1 MGIPDLS
8 PAPNVTP
15 DTPTSQAGQKMSW
28 ILWLTVLI
36 VMATILTMVLWRRN
50 PPVAEETPVA
60 AQSTGTVPFLM
71 EQQWLIRMK
80 LAQVEA
86 KTVAR
91 QIVSTGR
98 VVATPERHAVV
109 SPPVEGIIT
118 GLQPLPRI
126 GQAVSK
132 GQLLAVVQ
140 QTPAAG
146 DTGQIAAAN
155 AQVRIENAR
164 LEAERRRLA
173 QDVNETQAR
182 LTLAKNEYDRA
193 QKLHRDG
200 IVSLSEVQ
208 TAETNFKA
216 TSADAA
222 AAQDQLKAL
231 NDSSAIVPAD
241 NTTRFEI
248 RAPLTGTLTAVHK
261 SPGERAASGE
271 AVFEIVNLDEVWVEA
286 PIFEKDLHRLAIGK
300 PAFFTTVAVPDT
312 EYTGSLVN
320 IGSVIDEHLR
330 AATVI
335 FSVTNPRREL
345 RIGMQ
350 ANLRL
355 DAGDQIEAA
364 LIPREAVLDHEGK
377 KIVYVLRSGEAFER
391 REVKVGDEYGAT
403 IAVLSG
409 LQPGERVVTQGAYQ
423 LKLQELR
430 PANAGAH
437 THET

>member
-1 MGIPDLS
+1 
-8 PAPNVTP
+8 
-15 DTPTSQAGQKMSW
+15 MSW

-36 VMATILTMVLWRRN
+36 LVAAVLTAVLWRR
-50 PPVAEETPVA
+50 PIPVAEETPVA
-60 AQSTGTVPFLM
+60 TQSTGTVPFLM

-109 SPPVEGIIT
+109 SPPVEGIMT
-118 GLQPLPRI
+118 GSQPLPRI

-140 QTPAAG
+140 QTPTAG
-146 DTGQIAAAN
+146 DVGQIAAAN

-164 LEAERRRLA
+164 LEAERHRLA

-200 IVSLSEVQ
+200 IVSLSEAQ
-208 TAETNFKA
+208 TAETELKA
-216 TSADAA
+216 AEADFT
-222 AAQDQLKAL
+222 AAQNQLNAL
-231 NDSSAIVPAD
+231 NDSSTIAPAEG
-241 NTTRFEI
+241 TTRVEI
-248 RAPLTGTLTAVHK
+248 RAPLTGTITAVHK
-261 SPGERAASGE
+261 SPGERAAAGE

-286 PIFEKDLHRLAIGK
+286 PIFEKDLHRLEIGK
-300 PAFFTTVAVPDT
+300 KAFFTTVAVPDA
-312 EYTGSLVN
+312 EYTGSLVD
-320 IGSVIDEHLR
+320 IGSVIDERLR

-335 FSVTNPRREL
+335 FSVPNPRREL

-355 DAGDQIEAA
+355 DAGDQVEAM

-377 KIVYVLRSGEAFER
+377 KIVYVLLSGEEFER

-403 IAVLSG
+403 IAVLAG
-409 LQPGERVVTQGAYQ
+409 LKSGERVVTQGAYQ

-430 PANAGAH
+430 PASAGAH

>member
-28 ILWLTVLI
+28 VLWLTVLI
-36 VMATILTMVLWRRN
+36 VVATILTAVLWRRTA
-50 PPVAEETPVA
+50 PTAEETPVA
-60 AQSTGTVPFLM
+60 AQSTGTVAFLM

-118 GLQPLPRI
+118 GSQPLPRI

-261 SPGERAASGE
+261 SPGERIASGE

-335 FSVTNPRREL
+335 FSVPNPRREL

-409 LQPGERVVTQGAYQ
+409 LKPGERVVTQGAYQ

>member
-8 PAPNVTP
+8 PAPKVTP
-15 DTPTSQAGQKMSW
+15 ENPTPQTGQKMSW
-28 ILWLTVLI
+28 VLWLTVLML
-36 VMATILTMVLWRRN
+36 VASILTAALWRR
-50 PPVAEETPVA
+50 PGSVVEEPPVA
-60 AQSTGTVPFLM
+60 AQSTGTVKFLM

-80 LAQVEA
+80 LALVEA

-91 QIVSTGR
+91 QITSTGR
-98 VVATPERHAVV
+98 VVATPERQAVV

-118 GLQPLPRI
+118 DSHPLPRI

-132 GQLLAVVQ
+132 GQLLAILQ
-140 QTPAAG
+140 QTPTAG
-146 DTGQIAAAN
+146 DAGQISAAN

-164 LEAERRRLA
+164 LEAERRQLA
-173 QDVNETQAR
+173 QDVNKTQAR

-200 IVSLSEVQ
+200 IVSLSEAQ
-208 TAETNFKA
+208 TAETELKA
-216 TSADAA
+216 AEADFI
-222 AAQDQLKAL
+222 AAQNQLQAL
-231 NDSSAIVPAD
+231 NNSSTIAPAEE
-241 NTTRFEI
+241 TTRVEI
-248 RAPLTGTLTAVHK
+248 RSPLTGTITAVHK
-261 SPGERAASGE
+261 SLGERAASGE
-271 AVFEIVNLDEVWVEA
+271 AMFEIVSLDEVWVEA
-286 PIFEKDLHRLAIGK
+286 PLFEKDLHRLAIGK
-300 PAFFTTVAVPDT
+300 TAFFTTVAVPDV

-335 FSVTNPRREL
+335 FSVPNPRREL

-350 ANLRL
+350 ANVRL
-355 DAGDQIEAA
+355 DAGDQVEAT

-377 KIVYVLRSGEAFER
+377 KIVYVLLSGEEFER
-391 REVKVGDEYGAT
+391 REVKVGDEYGPT
-403 IAVLSG
+403 IAILAG
-409 LQPGERVVTQGAYQ
+409 LKPGERVVTQGAYQ